1 MQITLKKCNY
11 MRKVMNAITNAA
23 PKLLNMLGEGGVTSE
38 QAEKVAQDLVGE
50 YGWFVLAAL
59 GAILTKDMIMNF
71 AQAIMVFMGNDFN
84 NDDIIYI
91 SGRQARIV
99 RVGLRTTCF
108 YMTDRASKMVVP
120 NEQLKQLTIEK
131 KLMQNGKVPY
141 LPTGGD
147 PSYVGTEEIPIQP
160 SPMEVELVAGH
171 EPRPKAPTRKR

>member
-1 MQITLKKCNY
+1 
-11 MRKVMNAITNAA
+11 MNEITNAA
-23 PKLLNMLGEGGVTSE
+23 PQIVGLMGKGGLDPD

-59 GAILTKDMIMNF
+59 GAILAKDMIMNF
-71 AQAIMVFMGNDFN
+71 AQAIMVFMGSDFN

-99 RVGLRTTCF
+99 RVGIRTTCF

-147 PSYVGTEEIPIQP
+147 PSYVGTEEVPIQP
-160 SPMEVELVAGH
+160 SPVEVKIVA
-171 EPRPKAPTRKR
+171 EEKPAPKKR

>member
-1 MQITLKKCNY
+1 
-11 MRKVMNAITNAA
+11 MNEITNAA
-23 PKLLNMLGEGGVTSE
+23 PQVVNLLEKEGVTPE
-38 QAEKVAQDLVGE
+38 QIEHVAQDLVGQ

-59 GAILTKDMIMNF
+59 AAILAKDMIINF
-71 AQAIMVFMGNDFN
+71 AQALLVFMGSDFN

-99 RVGLRTTCF
+99 RVGIRTTCF

-147 PSYVGTEEIPIQP
+147 PSYVGTEEVPVQP
-160 SPMEVELVAGH
+160 APVEVRIVAD
-171 EPRPKAPTRKR
+171 EKPVPKKR

>member
-1 MQITLKKCNY
+1 
-11 MRKVMNAITNAA
+11 MRIMNEITNAVPHA
-23 PKLLNMLGEGGVTSE
+23 VSLLSQGVTTE
-38 QAEKVAQDLVGE
+38 QAEKVAQDLVGQ

-59 GAILTKDMIMNF
+59 GAILAKDMIMNF
-71 AQAIMVFMGNDFN
+71 AQALLVFMGSDFN

-99 RVGLRTTCF
+99 RVGIRTTCF

-141 LPTGGD
+141 LPSGGD
-147 PSYVGTEEIPIQP
+147 PGYIGTEEVLIPPPPTQV
-160 SPMEVELVAGH
+160 EVVER
-171 EPRPKAPTRKR
+171 ENNKKTTRK

>member
-1 MQITLKKCNY
+1 
-11 MRKVMNAITNAA
+11 MNEITNAIPQIINLA
-23 PKLLNMLGEGGVTSE
+23 DQGGMTSE
-38 QAEKVAQDLVGE
+38 QVEHVAQDLVGQ

-59 GAILTKDMIMNF
+59 GAILAKDMIINF
-71 AQAIMVFMGNDFN
+71 AQALLVFMGNDFN

-99 RVGLRTTCF
+99 RVGIRTTCF

-147 PSYVGTEEIPIQP
+147 PSYVGTEEVPIQP
-160 SPMEVELVAGH
+160 SPVEVKIVA
-171 EPRPKAPTRKR
+171 EEKPAPKKR

>member
-1 MQITLKKCNY
+1 MEE
-11 MRKVMNAITNAA
+11 ITNTV
-23 PKLLNMLGEGGVTSE
+23 PQIVNLMEKGGITSD
-38 QAEKVAQDLVGE
+38 QTEKVAQDLVGE

-59 GAILTKDMIMNF
+59 IAILAKDLIMNF
-71 AQAIMVFMGNDFN
+71 AQALVVFFGHDFN

-99 RVGLRTTCF
+99 RVGVRTTCF

-131 KLMQNGKVPY
+131 RLIQNGKVPY

-147 PSYVGTEEIPIQP
+147 PGYVGSEEVPIHP
-160 SPMEVELVAGH
+160 PPMEVKIVSE
-171 EPRPKAPTRKR
+171 EKPTPKKR

>member
-1 MQITLKKCNY
+1 
-11 MRKVMNAITNAA
+11 V
-23 PKLLNMLGEGGVTSE
+23 EH
-38 QAEKVAQDLVGE
+38 VAQDLVGQ

-59 GAILTKDMIMNF
+59 GAILAKDMIVNF
-71 AQAIMVFMGNDFN
+71 AQALLVFMGNDFN

-99 RVGLRTTCF
+99 RVGIRTTCF

-131 KLMQNGKVPY
+131 KLMQNGKIPY

-147 PSYVGTEEIPIQP
+147 PGYVGTEEVPIQP
-160 SPMEVELVAGH
+160 LPVEVKLIAGH
-171 EPRPKAPTRKR
+171 EPPPKTIPKKR

>member
-1 MQITLKKCNY
+1 MNELT
-11 MRKVMNAITNAA
+11 NAIPQLINLADQRGMT
-23 PKLLNMLGEGGVTSE
+23 PE
-38 QAEKVAQDLVGE
+38 QMEHMAQDLVGQ

-59 GAILTKDMIMNF
+59 GAILAKDMIINF
-71 AQAIMVFMGNDFN
+71 AQALLVFMGNDFN

-99 RVGLRTTCF
+99 RVGIRTTCF

-131 KLMQNGKVPY
+131 RLMQNGKVPY

-147 PSYVGTEEIPIQP
+147 PGYVGTEEVPIPP
-160 SPMEVELVAGH
+160 SPMEVKVVEGH
-171 EPRPKAPTRKR
+171 KSPPTRKR

>member
-1 MQITLKKCNY
+1 
-11 MRKVMNAITNAA
+11 MNEITNAIPQIINLA
-23 PKLLNMLGEGGVTSE
+23 DQGGMTSE
-38 QAEKVAQDLVGE
+38 QVEHVAQDLVGQ

-59 GAILTKDMIMNF
+59 GAILAKDMIINF
-71 AQAIMVFMGNDFN
+71 AQALLVFMGNDFN

-99 RVGLRTTCF
+99 RVGIRTTCF

-147 PSYVGTEEIPIQP
+147 PSYVGTQEVPIQP
-160 SPMEVELVAGH
+160 SPVEVKIVA
-171 EPRPKAPTRKR
+171 EKKPTPKKR

>member
-1 MQITLKKCNY
+1 MGEIKNT
-11 MRKVMNAITNAA
+11 ITNVAGASKSFTPLSPESIDKQHIGAA
-23 PKLLNMLGEGGVTSE
+23 LESLI
-38 QAEKVAQDLVGE
+38 GE
-50 YGWFVLAAL
+50 YGWILL
-59 GAILTKDMIMNF
+59 IAILTIIAKDMIINF
-71 AQAIMVFMGNDFN
+71 VQGLLVFMGNDFN

-99 RVGLRTTCF
+99 RVGIRTTCF

-147 PSYVGTEEIPIQP
+147 PSYVGTEEVPIQP
-160 SPMEVELVAGH
+160 SPVEVKIVA
-171 EPRPKAPTRKR
+171 EEKPPPKKR

>member
-1 MQITLKKCNY
+1 MGE
-11 MRKVMNAITNAA
+11 ITNAVPYIVDLA
-23 PKLLNMLGEGGVTSE
+23 EQGGMTPE
-38 QAEKVAQDLVGE
+38 QMEHVAQDLVGQ
-50 YGWFVLAAL
+50 YGWFALAAL
-59 GAILTKDMIMNF
+59 GAILAKDMIINF
-71 AQAIMVFMGNDFN
+71 AQALLVFVGSDFN

-99 RVGLRTTCF
+99 RVGIRTTCF

-147 PSYVGTEEIPIQP
+147 PSYVGTQEVPIQP
-160 SPMEVELVAGH
+160 SPVEVKIVA
-171 EPRPKAPTRKR
+171 EEKPTPKKR

>member
-1 MQITLKKCNY
+1 M
-11 MRKVMNAITNAA
+11 
-23 PKLLNMLGEGGVTSE
+23 
-38 QAEKVAQDLVGE
+38 AQDLVGQ

-59 GAILTKDMIMNF
+59 GAILAKDMIMNF
-71 AQAIMVFMGNDFN
+71 AQALLVFMGSDFN

-99 RVGLRTTCF
+99 RVGIRTTCF

-141 LPTGGD
+141 LPSGGD
-147 PSYVGTEEIPIQP
+147 PGYIGTEEVLIPPPPTQV
-160 SPMEVELVAGH
+160 EVVER
-171 EPRPKAPTRKR
+171 ENNKKTTRK

>member
-1 MQITLKKCNY
+1 
-11 MRKVMNAITNAA
+11 MNETTNVA
-23 PKLLNMLGEGGVTSE
+23 PRLISMIENGGVTSE

-59 GAILTKDMIMNF
+59 AAILAKDMIINF
-71 AQAIMVFMGNDFN
+71 AQALLVFMGSDFN

-99 RVGLRTTCF
+99 RVGIRTTCF

-131 KLMQNGKVPY
+131 RLMQNGKVPY

-147 PSYVGTEEIPIQP
+147 PSYVGTEEVSIPP
-160 SPMEVELVAGH
+160 SPVQVKLVS
-171 EPRPKAPTRKR
+171 ETKTQTKKR

>member
-1 MQITLKKCNY
+1 MNELT
-11 MRKVMNAITNAA
+11 NAIPQLVNLADQRGMS
-23 PKLLNMLGEGGVTSE
+23 PE
-38 QAEKVAQDLVGE
+38 QMEHMAQDLVGQ

-59 GAILTKDMIMNF
+59 GAILAKDMIINF
-71 AQAIMVFMGNDFN
+71 AQELLVFMGNDFN

-99 RVGLRTTCF
+99 RVGIRTTCF

-131 KLMQNGKVPY
+131 RLMQNGKVPY

-147 PSYVGTEEIPIQP
+147 PGYVGTEEVPIPP
-160 SPMEVELVAGH
+160 SPMEVKVVEGH
-171 EPRPKAPTRKR
+171 KSPPTRKR

>member
-1 MQITLKKCNY
+1 
-11 MRKVMNAITNAA
+11 MNEITNAIPQIVDLA
-23 PKLLNMLGEGGVTSE
+23 GQGGMTPQQME
-38 QAEKVAQDLVGE
+38 HVAQDLVGQ
-50 YGWFVLAAL
+50 YGWFVLGAL
-59 GAILTKDMIMNF
+59 GAILAKDMIINF
-71 AQAIMVFMGNDFN
+71 AQALLVFMGNDFN

-99 RVGLRTTCF
+99 RVGIRTTCF

>member
-1 MQITLKKCNY
+1 
-11 MRKVMNAITNAA
+11 MNEITNAVPELVNLA
-23 PKLLNMLGEGGVTSE
+23 GQGGMTPE
-38 QAEKVAQDLVGE
+38 QMEHVAQDLVGQ

-59 GAILTKDMIMNF
+59 GAILAKDMIINF
-71 AQAIMVFMGNDFN
+71 AQALLVFMGSDFN

-99 RVGLRTTCF
+99 RVGIRTTCF

-131 KLMQNGKVPY
+131 RLVQNGKVPY

-147 PSYVGTEEIPIQP
+147 PGYVGTEEIPIQP
-160 SPMEVELVAGH
+160 PPMEVKVVEGYK
-171 EPRPKAPTRKR
+171 PPPKSPTRKR